1 MVKQKSLTFRPPLVP
16 ERVRK
21 TGNQGFSFIPN
32 RFLRD
37 GFFAALKPDELVL
50 YLLLVLVGNRQGMSY
65 YYYDSLCQI
74 LGWHVER
81 YLNARNALIDK
92 DMIAFDGT
100 QTQVLELPEHAPK
113 VKPMRT
119 KEEIEQNDS
128 ATIRMLI
135 QQSFK
140 NQPGGDDG
148 NC

>member
-50 YLLLVLVGNRQGMSY
+50 YLLLILVGNRQGMSY

-81 YLNARNALIDK
+81 YLSARNALIK
-92 DMIAFDGT
+92 KGLIAFDGT
-100 QTQVLELPEHAPK
+100 QIQVLELPEHVPK
-113 VKPMRT
+113 SKPMRT
-119 KEEIEQNDS
+119 QEEIEQNDS
-128 ATIRMLI
+128 ATIRAVI
-135 QQSFK
+135 QQSF
-140 NQPGGDDG
+140 NRNSGGDDG
-148 NC
+148 DC